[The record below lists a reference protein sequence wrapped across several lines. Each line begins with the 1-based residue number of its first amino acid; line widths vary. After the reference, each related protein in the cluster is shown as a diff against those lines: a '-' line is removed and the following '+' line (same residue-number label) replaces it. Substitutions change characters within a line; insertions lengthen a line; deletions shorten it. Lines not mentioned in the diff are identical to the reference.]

1 MLARHDTRIFKDY
14 IFLLLPY
21 LLYHRSNQNM
31 SNYKFLIRFYLLGFI
46 QESTSRAEK
55 YIERF
60 GGDDTHIKKNRQT
73 IDKLDE
79 IFKPLSD
86 QTLEIMRLRF
96 IDELNMNDVAKQT
109 RMTYNRVRNLCFE
122 PVCDVKKLAK

>member
-1 MLARHDTRIFKDY
+1 MKNVDIENRYTKAKENYT
-14 IFLLLPY
+14 
-21 LLYHRSNQNM
+21 M

-46 QESTSRAEK
+46 QESTSQAEK
-55 YIERF
+55 FVERF

-86 QTLEIMRLRF
+86 QVLELLRLRF
-96 IDELNMNDVAKQT
+96 VDELEIKDVAERT
-109 RMTYNRVRNLCFE
+109 GLTYNKVYRWCAE
-122 PVCDVKKLAK
+122 PIREIKKLAKGYYKG

>member
-1 MLARHDTRIFKDY
+1 
-14 IFLLLPY
+14 
-21 LLYHRSNQNM
+21 M

-55 YIERF
+55 FIERF
-60 GGDDTHIKKNRQT
+60 GGDDTNVKKNRQT

-86 QTLEIMRLRF
+86 QVLELMRLRF
-96 IDELNMNDVAKQT
+96 VDELEIKDVAEQT
-109 RMTYNRVRNLCFE
+109 GLTYNKVYRLCADPIRE
-122 PVCDVKKLAK
+122 VKKLAKEYYKG